1 LRIIGNVAAVVL
13 VAPPQAGPGVAGSRL
28 AELPPLF
35 TAVEDQLGLKLVQG
49 RAPVEVLVIDR
60 LEMPTEN

>member
-1 LRIIGNVAAVVL
+1 MLSEGHYREGTPAAAL
-13 VAPPQAGPGVAGSRL
+13 QPIA
-28 AELPPLF
+28 
-35 TAVEDQLGLKLVQG
+35 TALEDQLGLKLQQD